1 MKTPGA
7 EAAAQVERT
16 GSSIARA
23 ARARHCGGIRH
34 GDGGRGS
41 QRKDFSPDQDRV
53 ARRHHDFAR
62 EQNRRRVQR
71 NGCMIEEPYRWVEA
85 IANRREYIERQ
96 LAPGSPIAAL
106 GYREGILFVTL
117 GQTRQKLF
125 EIYDRIAM
133 GAIGHPGDIERLRM
147 AAIELASTE
156 GFTRSAADVSLRR
169 LAHYS
174 LSPVMKS
181 AFEQVYGAPYLAR
194 MIFAEVGARPEDDL
208 FLRVEYDGEIV
219 SNGATYAR
227 ARQDFGVLSGTRQS
241 VELMEAFLKSEHKTD
256 ASFETAV
263 NSALDAWSVGHMLLQ
278 ASETKE
284 LPARDAIAQHRQEQ
298 LAIAAIEAAVLE
310 RDGSAAIRYRSLPD
324 KELRS
329 IITQ

>member
-1 MKTPGA
+1 
-7 EAAAQVERT
+7 
-16 GSSIARA
+16 
-23 ARARHCGGIRH
+23 
-34 GDGGRGS
+34 
-41 QRKDFSPDQDRV
+41 
-53 ARRHHDFAR
+53 
-62 EQNRRRVQR
+62 
-71 NGCMIEEPYRWVEA
+71 
-85 IANRREYIERQ
+85 
-96 LAPGSPIAAL
+96 
-106 GYREGILFVTL
+106 
-117 GQTRQKLF
+117 
-125 EIYDRIAM
+125 
-133 GAIGHPGDIERLRM
+133 
-147 AAIELASTE
+147 
-156 GFTRSAADVSLRR
+156 
-169 LAHYS
+169 
-174 LSPVMKS
+174 MKS

-194 MIFAEVGARPEDDL
+194 MLFAEVGARPEDDL

-284 LPARDAIAQHRQEQ
+284 LPERDVIAQHRQEQ

-310 RDGSAAIRYRSLPD
+310 RDSSAAIRYRSLPD